1 MKIIP
6 VFISILL
13 FISCSDSKTGSKEE
27 HSHDAA
33 ATENHQQE
41 SSDAMEFNNGSKW
54 KADET
59 TRQRVQN
66 MQSIANSA
74 EPKTSDE
81 YIAVAKNL
89 KSETDLLISE
99 CRMQGADHDA
109 LHKWLMPY
117 LNEVQALEKG
127 DENASTHFEN
137 VKHQLAQFDN
147 YFE

>member
-33 ATENHQQE
+33 ATVNHQQK
-41 SSDAMEFNNGSKW
+41 SSDAMELNNGSKW

-99 CRMQGADHDA
+99 CRMQGAD
-109 LHKWLMPY
+109 
-117 LNEVQALEKG
+117 
-127 DENASTHFEN
+127 
-137 VKHQLAQFDN
+137 
-147 YFE
+147 